1 VEIRRISARW
11 LTSNAVQLSGAVFLS
26 VLLAGCGGN
35 ATQRALVLEG
45 AGKPREALALVAV
58 SRLRD
63 AFNRGACQSIW
74 DEAAP
79 VFRIREPQQAWLNG
93 CERMRQK
100 LGAWQSYQAHSK
112 HSPGIPL
119 SVVVFGEAE
128 FARGR
133 AHTHL
138 ETVWHFDRGRAELF
152 SLDLNGEAIPPSSPF
167 QHGKR
172 YLDPPLKRNR
182 EPA

>member
-1 VEIRRISARW
+1 M
-11 LTSNAVQLSGAVFLS
+11 
-26 VLLAGCGGN
+26 
-35 ATQRALVLEG
+35 LEG
-45 AGKPREALALVAV
+45 ASKPREVLAWAAV

-74 DEAAP
+74 DEADP
-79 VFRIREPQQAWLNG
+79 VFRIREPQQAWLSE
-93 CERMRQK
+93 CERMRNK
-100 LGAWQSYQAHSK
+100 LGAWQSFQGHSK
-112 HSPGIPL
+112 HSPGVPL
-119 SVVVFGEAE
+119 SVVVYGEGE
-128 FARGR
+128 FARSH

-152 SLDLNGEAIPPSSPF
+152 SMNLNGEAIPPASPF
-167 QHGKR
+167 QPGKR